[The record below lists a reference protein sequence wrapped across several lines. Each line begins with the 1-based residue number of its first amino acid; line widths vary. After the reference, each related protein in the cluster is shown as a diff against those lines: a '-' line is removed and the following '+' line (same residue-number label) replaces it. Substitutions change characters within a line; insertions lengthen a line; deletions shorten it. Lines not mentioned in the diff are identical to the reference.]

1 MGWLGNPTSIVVLG
15 HSGATGANSNPDA
28 PGADSD
34 ENSWAT
40 GSNPQVDSLYLRLLA
55 ENPNI
60 KGHSHNYAVDG
71 SKVQDL
77 SHQTQQMLMDVASPD
92 LVVIQTVDNDI
103 RCDGS
108 DPQNYRPFQ
117 ESLAGTMR
125 TIASKAPQARFFLVS
140 QWATVTEFANSVKDD
155 PAGRQGFTGRGPC
168 DLFDA
173 AGKEQPGRIAFLQDV
188 VDHYQVAL
196 EAACTQVRLCRND
209 GRIMRGLKLVP
220 GDISSDH
227 NHLAIQGLA
236 KMAAL
241 EWKALTAAATSPS

>member
-1 MGWLGNPTSIVVLG
+1 MLG

-28 PGADSD
+28 PGADAE

-55 ENPNI
+55 ENPGMR
-60 KGHSHNYAVDG
+60 GHSHNYAVDG

-77 SHQTQQMLMDVASPD
+77 SRQTQQMLVDGPSPD

-108 DPQNYRPFQ
+108 DRQNYRSFQ
-117 ESLAGTMR
+117 ASLAGTMR
-125 TIASKAPQARFFLVS
+125 KIASKAPRARFFLIS
-140 QWATVTEFANSVKDD
+140 QWATVGEFAKSVKDD
-155 PAGRQGFTGRGPC
+155 PAARQGFTGSGPC
-168 DLFDA
+168 DLLDA
-173 AGKEQPGRIAFLQDV
+173 AGKEQPGRMAYLQDV

-196 EAACTQVRLCRND
+196 EGACTQVENCRND

-227 NHLAIQGLA
+227 NHFAIQGLA

-241 EWKALTAAATSPS
+241 EWEALTAAATSPS